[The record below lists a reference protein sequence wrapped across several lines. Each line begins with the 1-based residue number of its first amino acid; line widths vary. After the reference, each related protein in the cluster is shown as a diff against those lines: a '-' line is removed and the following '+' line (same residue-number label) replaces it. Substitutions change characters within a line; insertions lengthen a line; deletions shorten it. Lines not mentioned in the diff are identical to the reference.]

1 MKASL
6 RGDDRSACPKMLL
19 FLLQT
24 EDDSTFREVPEL
36 MDGVGKTI
44 DMAAMLHEFERLVAG
59 MLAAGTRSASATL
72 KHRTLI

>member
-6 RGDDRSACPKMLL
+6 RVDDRSACPKMFL

-36 MDGVGKTI
+36 MGGVGHTI
-44 DMAAMLHEFERLVAG
+44 DIAAMLHEVEGFVAA

-72 KHRTLI
+72 KHRTLV